1 MDNASF
7 ALIFGFLCLIWASIE
22 EPKADTTA
30 KQMLI
35 LAMRLLGLA
44 FAIFSGFFG
53 G

>member
-44 FAIFSGFFG
+44 FAISSVFFG
-53 G
+53 V